1 MADENTV
8 DEETVENKGNPE
20 ESGVNR
26 TLPSPTP
33 GQTDTV
39 PMQANQIVEVPFDL
53 TDQTITVTGND
64 LSIEFAD
71 GAVLIL
77 EDFAALSEAGQAPFL
92 VMEDG
97 SMVPGDILLA
107 ALTEPPEETAA
118 GETGAQS
125 GGSSAYVD
133 DMGDTLTGIDKLGVQ
148 DPDAFGGAA
157 PQVQEDEQTP
167 VDEQAPNLAPDA
179 VDDNYVIPIDPKN
192 PTAAIDAIRGIL
204 SNDTDPEGEAIQ
216 ITNVSVLP
224 PSVTVNSSDGS
235 LTIENLIE
243 AYRSLGDGEE
253 SDPITF
259 QYTISDPEGLTDTA
273 NVSIVFIG
281 VNDLADGD
289 ESVTTPEDTPVSGN
303 VLDNVDDPDGEP
315 TSVVDFTV
323 DGTNYDAGD
332 TATISGVGTLV
343 INSNGTFTFTPAD
356 NYDGPVPDATYTV
369 TDGLDTVTST
379 LNISITPANDLP
391 DAVNDTYQT
400 DEDTPLTITSPGVL
414 SNDDIGG
421 DGGTLEVVSNTNPS
435 NGTLSLNA
443 DGTFTYTPN
452 ADYNGPDSFT
462 YTIRDAN
469 GDEDTATVNI
479 TVNPVNDLPNSIAIA
494 DGQPNP
500 QTEAAEA
507 TITFDVTLS
516 NAADQVVTVDFTTV
530 DGTAVAGED
539 YALNSGTLTFAPGET
554 TQTVTVT
561 VLDDSIY
568 ENPEAF
574 SVLISNAQYGGSDPV
589 TISDDTGAGLILDN
603 DAPPPPTT
611 PQVSIAVAADDAA
624 GVVEGGVVNF
634 VVTQDALSDADTTV
648 TVRLANGSAEAGSDY
663 TDG

>member
-303 VLDNVDDPDGEP
+303 VLDNVDDPDGDP

-323 DGTNYDAGD
+323 DGTTYDAGD

-343 INSNGTFTFTPAD
+343 IESDGTFTFSPAPGY
-356 NYDGPVPDATYTV
+356 NGPVPDASYTV
-369 TDGLDTVTST
+369 SDGIDTVTST
-379 LNISITPANDLP
+379 LRVAITSVNDLP
-391 DAVNDTYQT
+391 DAVGDTYQT
-400 DEDTPLTITSPGVL
+400 NEDTALNIAPASILD
-414 SNDDIGG
+414 NDDIGG
-421 DGGTLEVVSNTNPS
+421 DGGTL
-435 NGTLSLNA
+435 
-443 DGTFTYTPN
+443 
-452 ADYNGPDSFT
+452 
-462 YTIRDAN
+462 
-469 GDEDTATVNI
+469 
-479 TVNPVNDLPNSIAIA
+479 
-494 DGQPNP
+494 
-500 QTEAAEA
+500 
-507 TITFDVTLS
+507 
-516 NAADQVVTVDFTTV
+516 
-530 DGTAVAGED
+530 
-539 YALNSGTLTFAPGET
+539 
-554 TQTVTVT
+554 
-561 VLDDSIY
+561 
-568 ENPEAF
+568 
-574 SVLISNAQYGGSDPV
+574 
-589 TISDDTGAGLILDN
+589 
-603 DAPPPPTT
+603 
-611 PQVSIAVAADDAA
+611 
-624 GVVEGGVVNF
+624 
-634 VVTQDALSDADTTV
+634 
-648 TVRLANGSAEAGSDY
+648 SA
-663 TDG
+663 